1 MLLFNKAINVN
12 CFASVTPART
22 GHFLNHLKM
31 NLILIKIELKKK
43 MFLI

>member
-12 CFASVTPART
+12 CYASVPTART

-31 NLILIKIELKKK
+31 NLSLIKIELKKK